1 MLVSNYTFTVY
12 NGKDFFLYN
21 SLSNAL
27 LQVDEDTY
35 HRFLSAKQQKGHL
48 DESGFCEDERDVLK
62 RKCFVCENQEDD
74 FLLYRS
80 KIQQL
85 REQRQY
91 MHLTIAPTMNCCF
104 KCYYCFEHQK
114 YNTYINEE
122 CLDAIIQYILKQ
134 KELEKINLTWFGGEP
149 LMAQPQIKMF
159 HEKLIENKIDISNTN
174 IITTGYHIDK
184 DTLSLFKYIG
194 LSSIQITLDGSK
206 EEHNRIKHFSGCDD
220 VFERIMENISL
231 VLNDA
236 PNIHVSIR
244 VNITRHNM
252 NSFPEIFNFLSLR
265 FQSKN
270 ISVTPA
276 IVKNKMV
283 KNENLSSFL
292 SNKEFFQFIMD
303 LYYKYGIV
311 TPFIEYP
318 QNQICECA
326 IRDKMAISFDP
337 EGNAYKCWE
346 KIGDKKYAIGKINK
360 TGILENINIKELN
373 RELYGADPMLDS
385 TCSKCSFLP
394 ICNGGCPIER
404 IQKQFENKVINT
416 CTFCK
421 EDFGSYLAA
430 NIDQRWKL

>member
-270 ISVTPA
+270 IS
-276 IVKNKMV
+276 
-283 KNENLSSFL
+283 
-292 SNKEFFQFIMD
+292 D
-303 LYYKYGIV
+303 L
-311 TPFIEYP
+311 P
-318 QNQICECA
+318 
-326 IRDKMAISFDP
+326 
-337 EGNAYKCWE
+337 
-346 KIGDKKYAIGKINK
+346 
-360 TGILENINIKELN
+360 
-373 RELYGADPMLDS
+373 
-385 TCSKCSFLP
+385 
-394 ICNGGCPIER
+394 
-404 IQKQFENKVINT
+404 
-416 CTFCK
+416 
-421 EDFGSYLAA
+421 
-430 NIDQRWKL
+430 